1 MHKFSNLYSTLNL
14 LVYSLLNLCLFP
26 ISNPLVIFPFHIFLS
41 SMTNLSLFHVKST
54 HIFSMTNLCLFSVSN
69 PGNAI
74 KKDFVRH
81 ERNSDARAGFQS
93 SLLPLSKF
101 ILLTLTLASSLSLN
115 PNAWA
120 NSQPF
125 LSTYTNFPSYKIGV
139 S

>member
-1 MHKFSNLYSTLNL
+1 MHKFSNLYSTSNL
-14 LVYSLLNLCLFP
+14 LVYSLLNLSVSFQIPWSFFHFTYSCLF
-26 ISNPLVIFPFHIFLS
+26 
-41 SMTNLSLFHVKST
+41 SMTNLSHFHVKST

-69 PGNAI
+69 LGNAV

-93 SLLPLSKF
+93 FLLPLSKF
-101 ILLTLTLASSLSLN
+101 ILLALTLASSLSLN

-125 LSTYTNFPSYKIGV
+125 LSTYTNFPS
-139 S
+139 